1 MLIYEI
7 TNTTGRKCNKKNDS
21 CAARPATS
29 APSTYNY
36 LESYYT
42 SDSNREILQSSS
54 ADEYDSKNSKN
65 NEKSNSKVNNT
76 SIPNEIVTKET
87 PSIIPNSGSITALH
101 ELCNQPNPSTEIIK
115 IYASTYPWALK
126 QKDSNGNIPL
136 HVALNR
142 EDPIHNIICIL
153 LGACPES
160 AKIKD
165 KNNVLPL
172 LLAVS
177 RSKISS
183 GVIKSLL
190 QAHPEAASIK
200 CYGSFA
206 LHHLIQKGNPTAENV
221 RLLLQAYPLAASIPN
236 NYGNLPLHFLC
247 SSKSPTADSLRI
259 LMQSDPSTITYK
271 NHLGET
277 PIMRAINAANDCDK
291 PEIKERCRLLLR
303 VTERGILTGEQVALL
318 KELNWQAR
326 KVIILLCVQYTSMK
340 CGDENGSQASDVMQL
355 YHSCPYDIW
364 RLIISYL

>member
-1 MLIYEI
+1 MLLSFIRI
-7 TNTTGRKCNKKNDS
+7 LFIINCFVGRKGNKKCDTD
-21 CAARPATS
+21 AIRPATS
-29 APSTYNY
+29 APSTYSYMEN
-36 LESYYT
+36 YYT
-42 SDSNREILQSSS
+42 PDSNNVLQSSS
-54 ADEYDSKNSKN
+54 ADEYDSKYSGQSSSKTNSVI
-65 NEKSNSKVNNT
+65 SKD
-76 SIPNEIVTKET
+76 VTT
-87 PSIIPNSGSITALH
+87 IIPNSGSITALH
-101 ELCNQPNPSTEIIK
+101 ELCNQPNPSSEIIK
-115 IYASTYPWALK
+115 IYASTYPWSLK

-177 RSKISS
+177 RSKISP

-190 QAHPEAASIK
+190 QAYPEAASIK

-206 LHHLIQKGNPTAENV
+206 IHHLIQKGNPSAENV
-221 RLLLQAYPLAASIPN
+221 RLLLQAYPSAASIPN

-247 SSKSPTADSLRI
+247 SSKSPTADALRI
-259 LMQSDPSTITYK
+259 LMLADPSTITYK

-277 PIMRAINAANDCDK
+277 PIMRAIGAANECDK

-303 VTERGILTGEQVALL
+303 IADRSILNDDQISLL

-326 KVIILLCVQYTSMK
+326 KVIILLCVQYTSIK
-340 CGDENGSQASDVMQL
+340 CDENGVSQESDIMEL